1 MRIFKRKKRVAVVK
15 ETTPRHRLHF
25 SLTGKNKRLIKRVAL
40 GVGAVIAL
48 ALIVNALRVEPSIS
62 SSAEMLSLK
71 ERGVVRVGVRSDMP
85 LMNADGSGFEREL
98 ATILG
103 QKLLPDADFLEIANP
118 YTLVEVT
125 SMTAETKLDDGTI
138 DIAVALMPKGASGYY
153 TYSKAYF
160 KDACFL
166 AAKKGAVSKQLS
178 GSRVGYIGTVT
189 THVKTSPY
197 LGLFNAYLE
206 AHEEVVLDKANK
218 VSYSSYSDML
228 MALERGDIDFCVI
241 TELFYAKYQGE
252 YPMSKTSLSLGSV
265 DYAVAASTDCPA
277 FIQVANMTLDDM
289 QTDGTLDAMYEKYGL
304 DVYMHRDAATGTDAG

>member
-1 MRIFKRKKRVAVVK
+1 MINRLFRHKKRAAVIKDAGVK
-15 ETTPRHRLHF
+15 HRPHF
-25 SLTGKNKRLIKRVAL
+25 TLAGKNKQLIKRLAL
-40 GVGAVIAL
+40 GVAGLIAL
-48 ALIVNALRVEPSIS
+48 ILIVNALRVEPSIS

-71 ERGVVRVGVRSDMP
+71 ERGVVRVGVRSDIP
-85 LMNADGSGFEREL
+85 LMNEGGEGFECEL

-103 QKLLPDADFLEIANP
+103 QKLLPDADYLQIANP

-125 SMTAETKLDDGTI
+125 GMTAETKIDDGSI

-166 AAKKGAVSKQLS
+166 AAKKGATSKQLT

-189 THVKTSPY
+189 THVKTSPQ
-197 LGLFNAYLE
+197 LNLFNAFLE
-206 AHEEVVLDKANK
+206 QHEEVVIAKADKR
-218 VSYSSYSDML
+218 SYSSYPDML

-241 TELFYAKYQGE
+241 TELFYAKYQSE
-252 YPMSKTSLSLGSV
+252 YPMSKTSLALGSV

-277 FIQVANMTLDDM
+277 FIQVANMALDDM
-289 QTDGTLDAMYEKYGL
+289 KADGTLDALYKKYGL
-304 DVYMHRDAATGTDAG
+304 DAYMTEDATGTNG